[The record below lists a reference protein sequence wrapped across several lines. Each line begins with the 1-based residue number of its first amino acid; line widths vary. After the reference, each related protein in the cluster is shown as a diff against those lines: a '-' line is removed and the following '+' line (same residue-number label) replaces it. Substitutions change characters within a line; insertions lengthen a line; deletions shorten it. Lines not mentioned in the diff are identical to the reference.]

1 MKRRRRGRP
10 PRDYSDDPDVLVA
23 ELAIALQAAWSL
35 SERKAL
41 DLALAIHQ
49 GAPVAPSKV
58 PHGAKAGLVVGHKL
72 PLQQSFASRSADVD
86 NRGSLD
92 NWMKA
97 GGFPRGIRIPGPVGK
112 TLVWDALEL
121 AQHIAQRVCERG

>member
-1 MKRRRRGRP
+1 MAMKRRRRGRP

-49 GAPVAPSKV
+49 GAPGAPSKV

-72 PLQQSFASRSADVD
+72 PLQQSFASRSADI
-86 NRGSLD
+86 RRKL
-92 NWMKA
+92 KA
-97 GGFPRGIRIPGPVGK
+97 RKLRPDAEVVLAIARLLHRIRTI
-112 TLVWDALEL
+112 
-121 AQHIAQRVCERG
+121 RV